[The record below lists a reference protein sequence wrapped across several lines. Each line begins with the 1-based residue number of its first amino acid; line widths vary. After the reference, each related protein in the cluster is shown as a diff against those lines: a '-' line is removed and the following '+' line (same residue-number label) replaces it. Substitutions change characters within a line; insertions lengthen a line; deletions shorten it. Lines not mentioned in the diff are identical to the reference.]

1 MALLLVP
8 ASLLDLFRGDG
19 IYCSQHPWHRPPPAR
34 GKGDRF
40 DPRAEWR
47 RGSGKKGRE
56 ETMWM
61 KLFHILFVLWFAGG
75 VLAAPIV
82 RVRLK
87 RAEGLRERVFA
98 LQLLDR
104 LQKLLVLPG
113 LLLAGLFGFGLL
125 HTGGYGFRHG
135 WVHLSIAIYLL
146 LLLLNFAY
154 ITPQLRKRVMAA
166 EASKEAGEETEALR
180 ALLDD
185 KKFGMLADINAIA
198 LLLLSL
204 LMTLK
209 PF

>member
-1 MALLLVP
+1 
-8 ASLLDLFRGDG
+8 
-19 IYCSQHPWHRPPPAR
+19 
-34 GKGDRF
+34 
-40 DPRAEWR
+40 
-47 RGSGKKGRE
+47 
-56 ETMWM
+56 MWM